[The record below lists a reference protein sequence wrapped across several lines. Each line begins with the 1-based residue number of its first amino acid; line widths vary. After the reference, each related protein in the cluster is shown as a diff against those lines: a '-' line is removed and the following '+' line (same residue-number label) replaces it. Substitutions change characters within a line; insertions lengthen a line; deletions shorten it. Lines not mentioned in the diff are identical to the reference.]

1 MAWCD
6 RRKCTHAAPY
16 RAEFAP
22 CQHFHLAHDVL
33 PLQRYLGSKANE
45 CVERRTVTETG
56 RFDATTLLSCLCSA
70 DRQLGGISVLD
81 RAAGRNNSIR
91 SPTRSSVSNNSGV
104 STAGAKSSGADA
116 EVVAEVDF
124 NPPAS
129 KGYNIRRWSGSAR
142 GKQVVERILDHEVET
157 AASESLQTRTGL
169 TRVNYDFSLVGESV
183 LDGRPCYLLGLKP
196 KRKEKDLILG
206 KAWVDKNSFSV
217 LRIEGETAK
226 TPSWWLKSVHVTLA
240 FGDLGGNW
248 LQTSVE
254 AVADVRFL
262 GSHTLTSRILDYRGT
277 DVTASRILPAHL
289 ANRRSRTEIA
299 PLLEAPR

>member
-1 MAWCD
+1 M
-6 RRKCTHAAPY
+6 K
-16 RAEFAP
+16 
-22 CQHFHLAHDVL
+22 V
-33 PLQRYLGSKANE
+33 S
-45 CVERRTVTETG
+45 
-56 RFDATTLLSCLCSA
+56 S
-70 DRQLGGISVLD
+70 
-81 RAAGRNNSIR
+81 AGRLLKLAGL
-91 SPTRSSVSNNSGV
+91 TALLGCLAFAQQGTTSGV
-104 STAGAKSSGADA
+104 SLSSIVQQVETTQSEVRPEAPYQIIREYRLLGAKSSGADA